1 MPAWLLPLLLG
12 GGSFGAQLF
21 GASRAAGAAEKA
33 SEQQAQAAREA
44 LALQQRQYE
53 QTRADLGP
61 YREQGGQGLTALTAL
76 LGLPTSGARSTDL
89 PPAAAPAART
99 LPAPL
104 PPWSNPQTL
113 PRLAEH
119 GFFGPDAI
127 RIPQAEYRRMR
138 DMGWTTDQI
147 AAEARRRVAAGPAG
161 GNPLA
166 AAPGVRLRAPNGQI
180 QVVPADQADFYVARG
195 ATRV

>member
-12 GGSFGAQLF
+12 GGVGAQLF
-21 GASRAAGAAEKA
+21 GAKKGADASEKA
-33 SEQQAQAAREA
+33 ADQQAQAAREA
-44 LALQQRQYE
+44 LALQQRMFE
-53 QTRADLGP
+53 QTRADLAP

-89 PPAAAPAART
+89 PPAASTAPRT
-99 LPAPL
+99 APPL

-113 PRLAEH
+113 PRLAQE
-119 GFFGPDAI
+119 GFFGPGAI
-127 RIPQAEYRRMR
+127 RIPREEYQRMR
-138 DMGWTTDQI
+138 DMGWTTEQI
-147 AAEARRRVAAGPAG
+147 AAATRSRVAAGPAG

-166 AAPGVRLRAPNGQI
+166 ASPGVRLRAPNGQI